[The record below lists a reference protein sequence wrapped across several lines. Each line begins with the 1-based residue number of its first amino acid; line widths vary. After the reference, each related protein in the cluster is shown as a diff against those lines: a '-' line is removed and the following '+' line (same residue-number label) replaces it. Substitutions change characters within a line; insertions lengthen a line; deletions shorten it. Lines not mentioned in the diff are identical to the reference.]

1 MNIGA
6 LLLVWLVTAIGL
18 FVVSKLPFGVEIDS
32 PEKAFLSAAV
42 LGIITAVVR
51 PILRLVF
58 AVPNFLTFNLLSS
71 FFTFIISVVSFG
83 IAAWLVQGFRLRYG
97 AGSAILGA
105 LTLSIL
111 SSLIY
116 HLLGF

>member
-32 PEKAFLSAAV
+32 PEKAFISAAV
-42 LGIITAVVR
+42 LGIVTAVVR
-51 PILRLVF
+51 PLLRLVF

-83 IAAWLVQGFRLRYG
+83 IASSVSTGFPPALRCGKRYFK
-97 AGSAILGA
+97 A

-116 HLLGF
+116 HLLGV